1 MMAPTWKDWL
11 FSIKTFAA
19 AMLALYLALVFE
31 LPRPYWAMASVYIV
45 SNPFVGAT
53 RSKGLYRGLGTL
65 LGAAGAVLLVPPL
78 VEMPIVLS
86 VAVAC
91 WTGLFLFLAL
101 QDRTARNYVFML
113 AGYTLPLIAFPT
125 VENPNTVFDVA
136 VARFEEILL
145 GIVCATVINTTI
157 FPSRL
162 GPSLG
167 ERTGA
172 WFNDAIHYMRE
183 TLKGRVSGKDLSALR
198 QRLAGSVNGLE
209 LLLSQLSYDNTDP
222 GLMTR
227 AKSLRGRM
235 SLLLPIASALGDPLA
250 ALRAHGAAPPELEA
264 LLIDLVNWLDSND
277 SAAREAQADALR
289 ARLTALE
296 PEYIAVPG
304 MADSQVDG
312 SMRSVSEGLARDA
325 ASPEPM
331 AKAAENAER
340 INEDPHHSP
349 HWDRALMSSLLWR
362 LRLLIDLWQD
372 CRTLREL
379 IETEPHC
386 GWVPKLRHWR
396 LGGSERHVDLP
407 MAFLSIFPA
416 VGATIAACMIWIFMG
431 WADGAGA
438 VTLAAVSC
446 SFFAAMDSPAPQVMG
461 FFIWT
466 CVATVL
472 AGVYLFLVLPNVH
485 DFPMLVIMFAGP
497 FICVGTLI
505 PQPRFMLATM
515 LTAVNTATFMSI
527 QSAYDANFLT
537 FINSNSAGCAGLLFA
552 FLFIRITRPFGAEL
566 AAARLTRSG
575 WADVVIAASPHAI
588 VAQNNMASRM
598 LDRLMQLLPRL
609 SATDDDHH
617 PSIESFRDLRVGLNT
632 LDLQQIRRTL
642 RDEWRQPID
651 GVLSGVRQYFQ
662 ECIQQRRRLPP
673 PPELAARIDAALA
686 ANPNVSTRANAL
698 DTAHLSDA
706 EQTLGALHALVGLRL
721 SLFPAALAPR
731 AAITIEKSA

>member
-1 MMAPTWKDWL
+1 
-11 FSIKTFAA
+11 
-19 AMLALYLALVFE
+19 MLALYLALYFE

-78 VEMPIVLS
+78 VEMPFVLS
-86 VAVAC
+86 LAVAC
-91 WTGLFLFLAL
+91 WTGTFLFLAL

-125 VENPNTVFDVA
+125 VNDPNTVFDVA
-136 VARFEEILL
+136 VARSEEILL
-145 GIVCATVINTTI
+145 GIMCATVVNTTL

-172 WFNDAIHYMRE
+172 WFNDSVNYMRE
-183 TLKGRVSGKDLSALR
+183 TLKGRVVGKDLSALR
-198 QRLAGSVNGLE
+198 QRLAASVNGLE
-209 LLLSQLSYDNTDP
+209 LLLSQLSYDNTNP
-222 GLMTR
+222 GLMER

-250 ALRAHGAAPPELEA
+250 ALRAHDAAPPALEA
-264 LLIDLVNWLDSND
+264 LIVDLVEWLESKDGTTRD
-277 SAAREAQADALR
+277 ATADALR
-289 ARLTALE
+289 NRLAGLE
-296 PEYIAVPG
+296 PHYISPPESDATG
-304 MADSQVDG
+304 AITNRQN
-312 SMRSVSEGLARDA
+312 SVSAGLARDA
-325 ASPEPM
+325 ASNDAE
-331 AKAAENAER
+331 AQAASAAEKIGEEPYR
-340 INEDPHHSP
+340 SP
-349 HWDRALMSSLLWR
+349 DWDRALLSSLLWR

-379 IETEPHC
+379 IETEPRR

-396 LGGSERHVDLP
+396 LGGSERHVDLT
-407 MAFLSIFPA
+407 MSFLSVFPA
-416 VGATIAACMIWIFMG
+416 VGATVAACLVWIFTG

-438 VTLAAVSC
+438 VTLVAVSC
-446 SFFAAMDSPAPQVMG
+446 SFFAALDSPAPQVMG

-472 AGVYLFLVLPNVH
+472 AGVYLFAVLPNVH
-485 DFPMLVIMFAGP
+485 DFPMLVVLFAVP

-552 FLFIRITRPFGAEL
+552 FLFVRVTRPFGAEL

-588 VAQNNMASRM
+588 AAQNNMASRM

-609 SATDDDHH
+609 SASDDHHH
-617 PSIESFRDLRVGLNT
+617 PSIESFRDLRIGLNA

-642 RDEWRQPID
+642 REDLRLPID
-651 GVLSGVRQYFQ
+651 RVLSGIRQYFQ
-662 ECIQQRRRLPP
+662 QCIEQRRRLPP
-673 PPELAARIDAALA
+673 PPELAERIDAALA
-686 ANPNVSTRANAL
+686 ANPNATRRASGGDVAAST
-698 DTAHLSDA
+698 DA

-721 SLFPAALAPR
+721 SLFPAALATQ
-731 AAITIEKSA
+731 AAATNEKSA